1 MKVSVVGGGVIG
13 LAAAWR
19 LAQRGHAV
27 TVHDP
32 APGSGAS
39 HVAAGMLAPVTEV
52 HYGEERLLA
61 LNLESARLYP
71 AFVDELE
78 ATSGVATGYVP
89 CGTLAVA
96 RDADDLAALDHL
108 AVYQAEL
115 GLDVQRLRAD
125 ACRELEPGL
134 APRIRGGLLVAGDH
148 QIDPRRLVAAL
159 VAACRGSGV
168 VFVEERI
175 VTLPAADGPRPDV
188 TVVAAG
194 AWSAELAGVEIDVRP
209 VKGQLLRLRG
219 KAGIERNVRGLE
231 VYIVP
236 RPDGEVVVGAT
247 VEERG
252 FDTSVTASA
261 VRDLLQ
267 AAIELVPDIGELE
280 VAEVSAGLRPATP
293 DNAPV
298 IERRGDVVVATGH
311 YRNGVLLAPLTAAMV
326 ADLVER

>member
-1 MKVSVVGGGVIG
+1 
-13 LAAAWR
+13 
-19 LAQRGHAV
+19 
-27 TVHDP
+27 
-32 APGSGAS
+32 
-39 HVAAGMLAPVTEV
+39 MLAPVTEV
-52 HYGEERLLA
+52 HYGEERLLG
-61 LNLESARLYP
+61 LNLDSARLYP
-71 AFVDELE
+71 TFVDELE
-78 ATSGVATGYVP
+78 AVTGLATGYAP

-108 AVYQAEL
+108 AAYQAEL

-148 QIDPRRLVAAL
+148 QVDPRRLIDALL
-159 VAACRGSGV
+159 VACRSSGV
-168 VFVEERI
+168 AFVAER
-175 VTLPAADGPRPDV
+175 VTDLPAGADV
-188 TVVAAG
+188 VVVAAG
-194 AWSAELAGVEIDVRP
+194 AWSAEVTGVEIDVRP
-209 VKGQLLRLRG
+209 VKGQLVRLRG

-236 RPDGEVVVGAT
+236 RADGEVVLGAT

-252 FDTSVTASA
+252 FDTTVTASA

-293 DNAPV
+293 DNAPI
-298 IERRGDVVVATGH
+298 IERRDDVVIATGH

-326 ADLVER
+326 VDLVES